1 MHNRVAFWGK
11 LCLLARKQTRDV
23 MAEYFAEILER
34 RRSVRIFDPQVP
46 VPDAVIKRGVEHAT
60 LAPNSSNMQ
69 LWEFHHIRS
78 EEMKKKFGPLCLG
91 QKAGSTAQALL
102 VVVVRRDLWR
112 KRQQALLASFEEKSM
127 SEQQRKLIHS
137 YYKKLIPLLYGPHLL
152 GLASLAKKLLV
163 TVAGWFRPIAR
174 EVGWQ
179 DMRIVAHKSAALA
192 AENFMLSITD
202 SGFDSCPMEG
212 MDSHRIKK
220 VLGLPRGAEINM
232 VIGLGKRLPEGIY
245 GERWRVPL
253 EEVYK
258 VH

>member
-1 MHNRVAFWGK
+1 
-11 LCLLARKQTRDV
+11 
-23 MAEYFAEILER
+23 MALRFEEILEN

-78 EEMKKKFGPLCLG
+78 EDMKAKFGPLCLG
-91 QKAGSTAQALL
+91 QKAGTTAQTLL
-102 VVVVRRDLWR
+102 VVVVRPDLWR
-112 KRQQALLASFEEKSM
+112 SRQKAIIRSFEKQSM
-127 SEQQRKLIHS
+127 SDKQHKLIYN
-137 YYKKLIPLLYGPHLL
+137 YYGKLIPLLYGGRLL
-152 GLASLAKKLLV
+152 GLGSLAKKLLV
-163 TVAGWFRPIAR
+163 TVIGWFRPIAR

-192 AENFMLSITD
+192 AENFMLSMTD
-202 SGFDSCPMEG
+202 SGFDTCPMEG
-212 MDSHRIKK
+212 MDSLRIKRL
-220 VLGLPRGAEINM
+220 LGLPYPAEISM
-232 VIGLGKRLPEGIY
+232 VIGIGKRLPEGVY
-245 GERWRVPL
+245 GERWRVPF